1 MTSRLASA
9 PALCGFALLGG
20 LLQIAASIQLGLARL
35 DQLQAA
41 ALEGS
46 GYYVLGA
53 FAALLGLTVVWFL
66 RKRPLVAVVA
76 LLVWQG
82 AVLIPLRSRT
92 SALGLS
98 YHGEYILHHFTAIIA
113 AAAVLTVAARWWNRA
128 ELGSARRIPAALAG
142 IAALMLVAVH
152 VGNEPAV
159 SSTPPAWLARAATGC
174 ALVAWA
180 AAIAALWP
188 RLGPMRLRL
197 VTVALLLPY
206 VLRVALAWPEGLVGA
221 SVFDAGRPTVM
232 AAMVLAA
239 LVTFVGYR
247 PRMPPVYMAMVS
259 GLAGIFT
266 VILYVAYKHRF
277 GEYEAGL
284 GGLVQSMFAFTPPYP
299 TYVDAWKVMLV
310 LLGVFGIVSAA
321 YAGLVTPGERTRG
334 VTLALLLTAGLG
346 LGTPALTLMTLA
358 AAMTWIDAGTDEP
371 LGSGRRVAAPVAVE
385 RTLAAVS
392 DALGVAAPVVLETE
406 RGTMVAIKGDLE
418 DVAIDLRA
426 RPIGHGDRESW
437 EIELVT
443 GVLGRDR
450 PEVELVPDPGHAGAR
465 PSHAIGRTHRARGR
479 LRDVEELDDTLLDA
493 LEPFASAHWELW
505 SDGTRVQFGADL
517 SSFDCERLAA
527 VVRALVRRD

>member
-35 DQLQAA
+35 EQLQAA

-53 FAALLGLTVVWFL
+53 FAAVLGLTVVWFL

-82 AVLIPLRSRT
+82 AVLVPLRSKT
-92 SALGLS
+92 TALGLS

-128 ELGSARRIPAALAG
+128 ELGGARRIPAAMAG
-142 IAALMLVAVH
+142 LSALMLVAVH

-159 SSTPPAWLARAATGC
+159 AGTPPAWLRHGATAG
-174 ALVAWA
+174 ALLSWG

-188 RLGPMRLRL
+188 RLGPMRLRI

-206 VLRVALAWPEGLVGA
+206 VLRVALSWPEGLVGA

-232 AAMVLAA
+232 AGMVVAA

-299 TYVDAWKVMLV
+299 TYVEAWKVMVV
-310 LLGVFGIVSAA
+310 LLGVFGVVSAA

-334 VTLALLLTAGLG
+334 VALALLLTAGLG
-346 LGTPALTLMTLA
+346 LGTPALTLMALA
-358 AAMTWIDAGTDEP
+358 AAMTWIDAGTQEP
-371 LGSGRRVAAPVAVE
+371 IGSGHRVPAPVAVE

-406 RGTMVAIKGDLE
+406 RGTMVAIRGELE
-418 DVAIDLRA
+418 DIGLDLRA

-437 EIELVT
+437 EVELVV

-450 PEVELVPDPGHAGAR
+450 PALELVPDPGGAGSR
-465 PSHAIGRTHRARGR
+465 PSHPIGESHRARGR
-479 LRDVEELDDTLLDA
+479 LREVEELDDVLLDA
-493 LEPFASAHWELW
+493 LAPFGSAHSELW
-505 SDGTRVQFGADL
+505 PDGSRVRFGGDL
-517 SSFDCERLAA
+517 SAFDCERVAPL
-527 VVRALVRRD
+527 VRALVRRD